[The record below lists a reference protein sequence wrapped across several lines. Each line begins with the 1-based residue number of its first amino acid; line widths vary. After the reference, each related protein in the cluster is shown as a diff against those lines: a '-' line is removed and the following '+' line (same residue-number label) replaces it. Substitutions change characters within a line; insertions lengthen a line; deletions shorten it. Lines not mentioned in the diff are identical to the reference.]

1 MRNFTDIKDIS
12 SIDIETI
19 LERTKKEKRNIK
31 ENGETSIE
39 KILAGKSVALISTYF
54 SCNKDSA
61 FTSTEASVFAATG
74 VVACAFANPIAP
86 NAITAVYMIFFMIF
100 NFRFI

>member
-31 ENGETSIE
+31 ENGETGI
-39 KILAGKSVALISTYF
+39 
-54 SCNKDSA
+54 
-61 FTSTEASVFAATG
+61 
-74 VVACAFANPIAP
+74 
-86 NAITAVYMIFFMIF
+86 
-100 NFRFI
+100 